1 MLSIRDNVVIIFLIA
16 KFLLYKPVK
25 KMLQN
30 RQKTIEDGYK
40 RAEDAENEAKEHK
53 EAYEK
58 KLEGAKDEANDII
71 SSAVAT
77 ANARGKEIIDSA
89 KEESQHI
96 VNQARENAEL
106 EIKRA
111 EATIKGEI
119 VDVSTAQAP
128 MQTWITK
135 NWGHIAYNHNDGTCD
150 FYMWLLTANE
160 QYTVESNPQY
170 PQFMYYNTEIP
181 MLMPYT
187 CGSGDVTGDG
197 KVTAIDA
204 TLVLKAASGM
214 ICFPSE
220 NLPEADVNCDGVITA
235 VDARI
240 VLRKATEN

>member
-1 MLSIRDNVVIIFLIA
+1 MFTQESLNIISVNFFSILFSLLNLVIIFLIA

-119 VDVSTAQAP
+119 VDVSTKL
-128 MQTWITK
+128 TEK
-135 NWGHIAYNHNDGTCD
+135 
-150 FYMWLLTANE
+150 LLEREINE
-160 QYTVESNPQY
+160 KDHSDLIDS
-170 PQFMYYNTEIP
+170 FIDEI
-181 MLMPYT
+181 
-187 CGSGDVTGDG
+187 G
-197 KVTAIDA
+197 
-204 TLVLKAASGM
+204 
-214 ICFPSE
+214 E
-220 NLPEADVNCDGVITA
+220 E
-235 VDARI
+235 
-240 VLRKATEN
+240 